1 MHACMGVSQ
10 VAVMN
15 RWRKPI
21 PLERM
26 WCLFELVFAM
36 VRFVIPFAAMLH
48 PHTKSLP
55 PTASPDPRVLY
66 SLWVRSGRIR
76 QSCSSC
82 SRRRHD
88 RVFGL
93 A

>member
-26 WCLFELVFAM
+26 WCLFELVCAM

-48 PHTKSLP
+48 PSIHTV
-55 PTASPDPRVLY
+55 AAAD
-66 SLWVRSGRIR
+66 
-76 QSCSSC
+76 C
-82 SRRRHD
+82 
-88 RVFGL
+88 F